1 MSAVLE
7 QNRRQEIPPQ
17 NTEDY
22 SSVFYDGVYYPEER
36 EDDMGETSI
45 HINLLAD
52 LLKILKLYFDDRED
66 VFLSGNMN
74 LYYEEGNSR
83 RWFAPDLLIAFGV
96 SNIDRASYLLWRE
109 GVFPQVVFEIASK
122 RTWQN
127 DVDEKLRLYEELG
140 AEEYY
145 VLDPKFEF
153 LSAPLLAYRR
163 QGENLI
169 ELKVANERI
178 LSPRLGLEIVR
189 EGNTFRLFNPNTNE
203 FLMTLQESERKRQLD
218 SQMAE
223 RKRRE
228 DEVEIER
235 LKAEIERL
243 KAQK

>member
-45 HINLLAD
+45 HINLLAN
-52 LLKILKLYFDDRED
+52 LLSILKVFFNDRED

-83 RWFAPDLLIAFGV
+83 RWFAPDLLVAFGV
-96 SNIDRASYLLWRE
+96 PNIDRASYLLWRE

-140 AEEYY
+140 TEEYY

-153 LSAPLLAYRR
+153 LSKPLIAYRR
-163 QGENLI
+163 EGENLI
-169 ELKVANERI
+169 ELEVTDERI
-178 LSPRLGLEIVR
+178 FSPRLGLEIVR
-189 EGNTFRLFNPNTNE
+189 EGNTFSLYNPKTND
-203 FLMTLQESERKRQLD
+203 FLLTLQESE
-218 SQMAE
+218 S
-223 RKRRE
+223 KRRE
-228 DEVEIER
+228 DEAEIER
-235 LKAEIERL
+235 LKAEIEKL
-243 KAQK
+243 KSRK